1 MHYSAVMPT
10 PSQVLGRRLRRLR
23 TARGWSQKVLCER
36 AGLSPRF
43 LVQLERGQ
51 ANPSLQRLLELA
63 GALEMPLSELVAD
76 LTSPA
81 KVALIGMRGA
91 GKSTIGARLAS
102 HLGCPFL
109 SLDEVIEAQAG
120 MRLGD
125 LFEFQGPE
133 GYRAFAKAAVDSVLG
148 QHGPA
153 VLEVGGSLVME
164 ESAYSAL
171 RTGCEV
177 VWLKASPEVHL
188 ERVRQQGDLRP
199 MAGWANP
206 LAELQAILKRREP
219 LYGLAHR
226 QIDTE
231 DLGVQGSVR
240 EIARAVE

>member
-1 MHYSAVMPT
+1 MHYSAPMPS
-10 PSQVLGRRLRRLR
+10 PALVLGRRLRRLR
-23 TARGWSQKVLCER
+23 TARGWSQKALCER

-63 GALEMPLSELVAD
+63 AAFEMPLSELVAD
-76 LTSPA
+76 LSSPA

-91 GKSTIGARLAS
+91 GKSTIGRALAQ
-102 HLGCPFL
+102 HLGCRFL
-109 SLDEVIEAQAG
+109 SLDEVIEARAG

-133 GYRAFAKAAVDSVLG
+133 GYRAFAKAAVDHVLAEPG
-148 QHGPA
+148 AA

-171 RTGCEV
+171 RVGCEV
-177 VWLKASPEVHL
+177 VWLQARPEVHL
-188 ERVRQQGDLRP
+188 ERVREQGDLRP

-206 LAELQAILKRREP
+206 LAELQAILARRAP

-226 QIDTE
+226 QVDTE
-231 DLGVQGSVR
+231 KWGVQGSVR

>member
-1 MHYSAVMPT
+1 MPT

-109 SLDEVIEAQAG
+109 SLDDVK
-120 MRLGD
+120 
-125 LFEFQGPE
+125 QG
-133 GYRAFAKAAVDSVLG
+133 L
-148 QHGPA
+148 
-153 VLEVGGSLVME
+153 
-164 ESAYSAL
+164 
-171 RTGCEV
+171 
-177 VWLKASPEVHL
+177 
-188 ERVRQQGDLRP
+188 
-199 MAGWANP
+199 
-206 LAELQAILKRREP
+206 
-219 LYGLAHR
+219 
-226 QIDTE
+226 
-231 DLGVQGSVR
+231 
-240 EIARAVE
+240 